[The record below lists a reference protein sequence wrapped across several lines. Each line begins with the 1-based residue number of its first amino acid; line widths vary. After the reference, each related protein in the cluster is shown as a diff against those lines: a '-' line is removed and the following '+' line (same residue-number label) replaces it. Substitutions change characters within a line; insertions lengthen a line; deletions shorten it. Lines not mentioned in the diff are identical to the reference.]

1 MAFLKKCSA
10 IVLGILA
17 VVIVGRF
24 FNFDAGV
31 ANTQVTLG
39 YAVLTIFSLL
49 FGAVLTPIVAF
60 LAHFLSDSLSYTTV
74 WWTWIVA
81 DGVFGLMLGLI
92 TQRLNLLK
100 HALTWSRVVQFNVWQ
115 GIANLLAWGL
125 IAPLGD
131 YLVYKSRWGYV
142 LTQGL
147 TAAWVNFLVV
157 GITGTIFIYAYRRF
171 QNK

>member
-1 MAFLKKCSA
+1 MTFVKKCIA
-10 IVLGILA
+10 IIVGIIA
-17 VVIVGRF
+17 VVLVGQF
-24 FNFDAGV
+24 LSFDAGV

-39 YAVLTIFSLL
+39 YAVLTVFSLF

-60 LAHFLSDSLSYTTV
+60 MAHFLSDSLSYTTV

-100 HALTWSRVVQFNVWQ
+100 NPITLARVMQFNVWQ
-115 GIANLLAWGL
+115 GIANLLVWGL

-157 GITGTIFIYAYRRF
+157 GITGTLFIYAYHYF
-171 QNK
+171 KKN